1 MKITEKRYYSWLLVV
16 VYSLLGIFFPAAVTQ
31 FSMVVTDVANALQV
45 DRQVVLLADSTRAVC
60 LVTAMFLSSYI
71 YKRFG
76 LRKTMALGLMF
87 QILPQFCVPLA
98 IRFQCVPMLFV
109 LKGMQ
114 GLNAMAFPLY
124 ISTIAVWMDRRYVAL
139 ATAIF
144 NGSFMAG
151 SGIGAWISGKIVPA
165 LGWEASFYAV
175 GGICLFFA
183 IPALLLTR
191 EKPGQ
196 AAASTDSRKE
206 QKKDSVYGT
215 IIRQPLTWILVAS
228 LMANTWVCQSVTV
241 DMSVYA
247 QSIGYDYGLTGNL
260 MLMISVVTV
269 IASMLAGGVSDWFA
283 ARAKN
288 RTRSRCVIMGLGYAL
303 SLIGGFFLPA
313 AAQAGFAG
321 LAASACLMMFGANW
335 GMGVFYA
342 LPVEL
347 YPEKDNVAATA
358 FCTGASNIPNPIA
371 PMVVGVVLGTG
382 GHWTAAWLTC
392 AAASAISMAASFA
405 VPHCSR
411 KNEQ

>member
-1 MKITEKRYYSWLLVV
+1 MKITEKKYYPWLLVV
-16 VYSLLGIFFPAAVTQ
+16 VYSLLGVFFPAAVTQ

-60 LVTAMFLSSYI
+60 LVTAMFLSSYV

-76 LRKTMALGLMF
+76 LRKTMALGLTF

-98 IRFQCVPMLFV
+98 IHFQCVPMLFV

-124 ISTIAVWMDRRYVAL
+124 ISTISMWMDRRFVAL

-165 LGWEASFYAV
+165 LGWQASFFAV
-175 GGICLFFA
+175 GGICLIFA

-191 EKPGQ
+191 EKPSESAPADAPQ
-196 AAASTDSRKE
+196 T
-206 QKKDSVYGT
+206 QKKDSVYGN

-247 QSIGYDYGLTGNL
+247 QGIGYDYGLTGNL

-269 IASMLAGGVSDWFA
+269 LASMLAGGVSDWFA

-288 RTRSRCVIMGLGYAL
+288 RTRSRCVIMGLGYAV
-303 SLIGGFFLPA
+303 SMAGGLFLPA
-313 AAQAGFAG
+313 AAQIGFMP
-321 LAASACLMMFGANW
+321 LAAAACLMMFGANW

-347 YPEKDNVAATA
+347 YPESDNVAATA

-371 PMVVGVVLGTG
+371 PMVVGVILGTS

-392 AAASAISMAASFA
+392 AVASFVSMAASFA
-405 VPHCSR
+405 VPHCKR
-411 KNEQ
+411 KDA